1 MTENGLYKSHW
12 CNSRLV
18 QLHLYIAFAGH
29 FFSQMLPLQN
39 FNCNSIY
46 NTLAAVMVFF
56 QLIFRLN
63 YSNNV
68 NFQYFGSPIK
78 NTSNNVGSD
87 RKPTDVHFHPSL
99 KPDTKLRM
107 GTTCRPIKSRPN
119 PIHTN
124 PVTCIARLAL
134 FAVTTLVIQHVAF
147 AAGVC
152 NHNSNVLLA
161 NAHR

>member
-1 MTENGLYKSHW
+1 MDCTNLTGATPDW
-12 CNSRLV
+12 CNSICT
-18 QLHLYIAFAGH
+18 LHLQDISFHKCFRFKILIAT
-29 FFSQMLPLQN
+29 Q
-39 FNCNSIY
+39 SIIHY
-46 NTLAAVMVFF
+46 SCCKVFF

-68 NFQYFGSPIK
+68 NVQYFGSPIK

-99 KPDTKLRM
+99 KSDTKLRM